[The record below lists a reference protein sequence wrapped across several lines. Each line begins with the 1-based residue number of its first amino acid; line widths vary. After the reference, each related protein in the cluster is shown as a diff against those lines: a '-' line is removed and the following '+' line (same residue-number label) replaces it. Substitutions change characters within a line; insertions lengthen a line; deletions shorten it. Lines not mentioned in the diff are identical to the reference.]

1 VGHALHRPIIPFSDG
16 RTLFDACFSP
26 QKHLLKIP
34 GADHNSIFM
43 AGLGEDL
50 AAIRETVLS
59 AGGRR
64 SGGPWSHNWRFFL
77 KYRPHKADT
86 APEW

>member
-1 VGHALHRPIIPFSDG
+1 MRRKPGRHRKHGHGHPEIYG
-16 RTLFDACFSP
+16 RTLFDACFP
-26 QKHLLKIP
+26 LQKHLLKIP

-43 AGLGEDL
+43 AELGEYL

-64 SGGPWSHNWRFFL
+64 SG
-77 KYRPHKADT
+77 
-86 APEW
+86 